1 MAEQLRVDF
10 TGVTLK
16 SISRKP
22 SSGGEAKFSANLTAA
37 VQKKM
42 GWGEMPPYETSANL
56 EGDLAAQSMIL
67 GAKDTLMAAYEIS
80 VDIQSAGGFE
90 AIRKELPGKRAKG
103 FRHVLHFTVKFA
115 DNAMGLL
122 EEYMLKVPEEKGS
135 MTILYV
141 PRAAQ
146 ADLPQQTN
154 EQRQATLAEND

>member
-22 SSGGEAKFSANLTAA
+22 SSGGEAKFSANLTSA
-37 VQKKM
+37 VAKKM
-42 GWGEMPPYETSANL
+42 AWGDIPTWETSSTL
-56 EGDLAAQSMIL
+56 EGDLAAQSMVL

-80 VDIQSAGGFE
+80 VDIQNASSFE

-122 EEYMLKVPEEKGS
+122 EEYMLKVPEEKGN

-146 ADLPQQTN
+146 QDIQQTE